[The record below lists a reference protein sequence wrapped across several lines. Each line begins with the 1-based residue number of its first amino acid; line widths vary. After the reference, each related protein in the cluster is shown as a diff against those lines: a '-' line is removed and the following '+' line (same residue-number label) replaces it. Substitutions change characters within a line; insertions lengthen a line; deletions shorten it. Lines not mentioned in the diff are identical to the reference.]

1 MQEPY
6 RIKERLNLLGKQF
19 GRLTVIERTDDY
31 VSPKG
36 VHASRWLCKCSCEKN
51 TIKAVTTGCLTS
63 GNTKSCGCLCADTIK
78 KFSTKHKQSKKRL
91 YDVFYDMKGR
101 CYSKKFKG
109 YNSYGGRGIKVCN
122 EWLNDFMAFHDW
134 AYANGYKEEVLPNG
148 RNKWTLDRI
157 NVNGDYCP
165 ENCRWITVQEQAFN
179 RRENR
184 LITYNGK
191 TQTITEWSKELK
203 IHRNTL
209 YNRINSNY
217 SIEKAFT
224 TPVKEK
230 KTEEQIV
237 KEKIEIIKYIKK
249 GMKNKEISE
258 KLGLSSWFVKETRK
272 KYKKEQNNDTN

>member
-1 MQEPY
+1 
-6 RIKERLNLLGKQF
+6 
-19 GRLTVIERTDDY
+19 
-31 VSPKG
+31 
-36 VHASRWLCKCSCEKN
+36 
-51 TIKAVTTGCLTS
+51 
-63 GNTKSCGCLCADTIK
+63 
-78 KFSTKHKQSKKRL
+78 
-91 YDVFYDMKGR
+91 MKGR

-134 AYANGYKEEVLPNG
+134 AYSNGYKEEVLPNG

-209 YNRINSNY
+209 YRRLNSNY

-272 KYKKEQNNDTN
+272 KYNKEQNNDTN